1 MSRCCRRRI
10 LRHLYSRQLRSTYL
24 LGGCKQKFIDALL
37 AVARIDMYM
46 PEEDIILEG
55 DYVNE
60 LFMVVSTLI
69 RSRHL
74 LSHTGC
80 RGAVHSHTCPCCML
94 LWIAMS
100 GMLRQRPTTCT
111 V

>member
-46 PEEDIILEG
+46 PDEDVILEG

-60 LFMVVSTLI
+60 LFMVVSTAGRNWRCDYTTPWGPL
-69 RSRHL
+69 HEHCKHAL
-74 LSHTGC
+74 AVC
-80 RGAVHSHTCPCCML
+80 RCA
-94 LWIAMS
+94 
-100 GMLRQRPTTCT
+100 
-111 V
+111 